1 MLSSDLRC
9 MNMIIGF
16 LHDWLATIRYVLNDM
31 NVLYEHMNVL
41 YECMKFQQV
50 PLNNSKK
57 YSRMN
62 LAQIINSIMKTL
74 SGDAIEMVAIKA
86 RILWEHI

>member
-1 MLSSDLRC
+1 
-9 MNMIIGF
+9 
-16 LHDWLATIRYVLNDM
+16 M

-86 RILWEHI
+86 RIL